1 MMVQSEFSLDAR
13 FKIYRFFIMNFFF
26 MRVMS
31 LICLQLHACINR
43 SMIEIWPKTRPTWEQ
58 KINTLPSRTRRTRRT
73 SSAPCASGVLVMCS
87 PTAQKPLSH
96 AEKNGIEKE
105 HNKKGQKFESLIQNC
120 LLKTQRIRTRFHP

>member
-31 LICLQLHACINR
+31 LICLQLHACING

-58 KINTLPSRTRRTRRT
+58 KINALPSRTRRT
-73 SSAPCASGVLVMCS
+73 SSAPCASWCARRVFPHRS
-87 PTAQKPLSH
+87 ETTSH
-96 AEKNGIEKE
+96 AEKNGTEKE